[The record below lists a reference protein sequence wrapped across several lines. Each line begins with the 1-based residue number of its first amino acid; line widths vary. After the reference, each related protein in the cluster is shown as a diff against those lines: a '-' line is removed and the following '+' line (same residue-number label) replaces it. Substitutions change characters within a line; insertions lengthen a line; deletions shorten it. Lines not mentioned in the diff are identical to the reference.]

1 MTALLLLSL
10 IQAPVVVL
18 AERGLPYYQAN
29 QAVTPRAVAAA
40 LSAAGIETWLVDAD
54 GLTAALAEPATR
66 VLVNVYGSSYPA
78 GTDEALLAFAARGG
92 HLVSAGVPFSHPCE
106 QQTVGAVS
114 HWRDLGYRPLG
125 ERIALGSPSFVPE
138 AAPML
143 LPDGS
148 PPADLRGIEAG
159 ILPGARV
166 HWGIDP
172 GALPAGA
179 RLVPFVGRAEGG
191 RTVWPVAGL
200 ELGQRRVFWA
210 GAGDFADP
218 RRPRQIAW
226 AARLLAFGA
235 AWCLDRRDAYAT
247 IATALPLPEPEP
259 PAERK
264 IAASPLPAPARVE
277 RVEELLV
284 CDVRGQPRGLQQ
296 AVACLQGL
304 ANRAAPRVYLV
315 LDEHDEYWLREYEQ
329 QGWIRG
335 TASVTPAELPARLNL
350 PDVGVV
356 LSDAA
361 SYQAAVTLAG
371 LRGWLVGDEAAAGA
385 LGLAVAAD
393 LRGRFSTR
401 AAALAWAIDEL
412 LPACAPATVCHLRH
426 ISAPLP
432 LDYLVAERIF
442 CYWIAGELDGNDAES
457 DPPAEL
463 AQAERLYR
471 RLAAP
476 GAVLG
481 WWGAGDPYA
490 GIGEYL
496 GMSHA
501 SEHGLV
507 TLGTEFS
514 SNLSLLSR
522 VAAPL
527 RRRDPAP
534 APEAEPRIYVAPS
547 VLESGNDPW
556 YWQRHQRTIWLKE
569 GWDQVPVSWCLGP
582 LAARLQ
588 APLMSWYFD
597 RLPAGHELFCAVSG
611 LGYMHAPVYAAAVAN
626 RAAVTA
632 EYWRQTEVIC
642 AELGLRAVHLY
653 TGAWG
658 EGTLPEFDVTV
669 AQAAAGCPSIAT
681 WLTDLGR
688 PEGLDYAASHRRL
701 DGGVPLFRCL
711 TRWVPWTVSA
721 ELGLRQDEAEA
732 RALAAEIRSQTPPA
746 RPAYLIALVLS
757 WSASPEVVRLAL
769 AELGDGYRAVTV
781 GQLGQ
786 LHRAT
791 P

>member
-1 MTALLLLSL
+1 MTALLLLTL
-10 IQAPVVVL
+10 TQAPVVVL

-29 QAVTPRAVAAA
+29 QAVTPRAVTTA
-40 LSAAGIETWLVDAD
+40 LGAAGIETQPVAAD
-54 GLTAALAEPATR
+54 GLAAALAEPATR

-78 GTDEALLAFAARGG
+78 GADEALLAFTARGG

-106 QQTVGAVS
+106 PQTVGTVS

-125 ERIALGSPSFVPE
+125 ERLALGAPAFVRE
-138 AAPML
+138 TATMR

-148 PPADLRGIEAG
+148 PLAGLRDEDAG
-159 ILPGARV
+159 ILPGAQV

-179 RLVPFVGRAEGG
+179 RLVPFFGMAEGG

-200 ELGQRRVFWA
+200 EFGQRRVFWA

-226 AARLLAFGA
+226 AARLLAIGV
-235 AWCLDRRDAYAT
+235 AWCLDRPDAYAA
-247 IATALPLPEPEP
+247 IDAALPLPEWEP
-259 PAERK
+259 PAERP
-264 IAASPLPAPARVE
+264 IAASPLPTPPRVE

-284 CDVRGQPRGLQQ
+284 CDVRGQPRGVQQ
-296 AVACLQGL
+296 ATACLQGL
-304 ANRAAPRVYLV
+304 ANRAAPRVYLIW
-315 LDEHDEYWLREYEQ
+315 DEHDEFWLREFEQ
-329 QGWIRG
+329 QGWIGG
-335 TASVTPAELPARLNL
+335 TTSVTPMELPARLDL
-350 PDVGVV
+350 PVGGVV

-371 LRGWLVGDEAAAGA
+371 LRDWLVGDEAAAEA

-393 LRGRFSTR
+393 LRGRLATR
-401 AAALAWAIDEL
+401 ADAVAWAIDEL
-412 LPACAPATVCHLRH
+412 LPACAPATVCHLH
-426 ISAPLP
+426 HTSAPLP

-442 CYWIAGELDGNDAES
+442 CYWLAGELDGNDAES

-490 GIGEYL
+490 GIGEYP

-514 SNLSLLSR
+514 SNLSLLSQI
-522 VAAPL
+522 AAPL
-527 RRRDPAP
+527 RQRDPAP
-534 APEAEPRIYVAPS
+534 APAAEARVYLAPS

-556 YWQRHQRTIWLKE
+556 YWQRHQRTVWLKP
-569 GWDQVPVSWCLGP
+569 GWEQVPVSWCLGP

-588 APLMSWYFD
+588 APLLRWYFD

-611 LGYMHAPVYAAAVAN
+611 LGYMHAPVYAAAVGN

-658 EGTLPEFDVTV
+658 EGTVAEFDATV
-669 AQAAAGCPSIAT
+669 EQAARGCSSIAT

-688 PEGLDYAASHRRL
+688 PEGLDYTAAHRRL
-701 DGGVPLFRCL
+701 DGGMPLFRCL

-721 ELGLRQDEAEA
+721 ELGLRQDQAEA
-732 RALAAEIRSQTPPA
+732 RALATEIRAQAPA
-746 RPAYLIALVLS
+746 DRPAYLLALVLS
-757 WSASPEVVRLAL
+757 WSASPEVIRLAL
-769 AELGDGYRAVTV
+769 AELGDEYRPVTV
-781 GQLGQ
+781 SQLGQ
-786 LHRAT
+786 LYRAA